1 MFTAVAGRGGAMQAT
16 ALYTTFRILSHA
28 ILLLLT
34 GAVCY
39 AVAISI
45 VHWSGIGV

>member
-1 MFTAVAGRGGAMQAT
+1 MQAT
-16 ALYTTFRILSHA
+16 ALYTTFRVLSFV

-34 GAVCY
+34 AAIGY
-39 AVAISI
+39 AIAISI